1 MEDNVVQGEATPLEQ
16 PHQPADPQ
24 PEKVTESAAEKRRN
38 RASLTEKERA
48 KLDKEEAQ
56 QIVDRYF
63 VNGIFT
69 FPTTKVKV
77 PVRAVPEAA
86 FQQFFFGTSPIPPP
100 LPPHK
105 TMKNRRGKD
114 ILSPD
119 YDNENYLRAVKVYE
133 THNLIVRQRQFGEM
147 IQYIYDKGALLDVPQ
162 EWVERY
168 LDQLEP
174 GADPS
179 DKELKYQFLCEQ
191 AYSNAESKALIISIC
206 GRDPLEASDDA
217 DDADEDDV
225 ESEGV

>member
-1 MEDNVVQGEATPLEQ
+1 MEDNVVQGEARPLQ
-16 PHQPADPQ
+16 QSRQPADPQ
-24 PEKVTESAAEKRRN
+24 PEKVTEEAAEQRRN
-38 RASLTEKERA
+38 RYLLSDKERA
-48 KLDKEEAQ
+48 KLEKEEAQ
-56 QIVDRYF
+56 QIVADNF

-119 YDNENYLRAVKVYE
+119 YDDENYLRAVEVYE
-133 THNLIVRQRQFGEM
+133 THNRVVRQHQVGEM
-147 IQYIYDKGALLDVPQ
+147 IQYIYDKGALIDVPQ
-162 EWVERY
+162 EWEERY

-191 AYSNAESKALIISIC
+191 AHSNAESKALIISIC

-217 DDADEDDV
+217 DDDDV

>member
-1 MEDNVVQGEATPLEQ
+1 MENTIVQGEASAPEQ
-16 PHQPADPQ
+16 PDSLSDPQ

-38 RASLTEKERA
+38 RASLPEKERA
-48 KLDKEEAQ
+48 KLDKEEAR

-77 PVRAVPEAA
+77 PVRDVPEAA
-86 FQQFFFGTSPIPPP
+86 FQQFFLDTPPIPPP

-119 YDNENYLRAVKVYE
+119 YDNENYLRAVEVYE
-133 THNLIVRQRQFGEM
+133 IHNRVARQHKIGEM
-147 IQYIYDKGALLDVPQ
+147 IRYIYDKGTIIDVPP
-162 EWVERY
+162 EWVEKH

-179 DKELKYQFLCEQ
+179 DKELKYEFLREQ
-191 AYSNAESKALIISIC
+191 ARSNAESKALLISIC
-206 GRDPLEASDDA
+206 GRDPLEAPDA
-217 DDADEDDV
+217 DEDEDDV